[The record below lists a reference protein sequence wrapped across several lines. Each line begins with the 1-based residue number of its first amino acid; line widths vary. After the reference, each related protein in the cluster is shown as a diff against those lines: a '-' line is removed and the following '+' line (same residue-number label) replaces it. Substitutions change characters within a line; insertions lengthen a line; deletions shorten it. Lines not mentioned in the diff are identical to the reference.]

1 MKRNA
6 WRWILLVGF
15 LFVWS
20 TPGKLQPARAQSSE
34 APLVLLIKGDLWTW
48 SGGKLQQRT
57 TWGYNEAPILSPDGK
72 TVAYKSTAQIAVDV
86 LKREGGIGGGE
97 LPANIWLL
105 DVATNNALRA
115 ADQPPGASMMTGNT
129 PDKFLIRSTPTWSP
143 DGKALAWTELNQEF
157 GKSSLVVYTVA
168 TRTARTL
175 VTDLPPYYGVPS
187 SLPVRWGAG
196 GLAVE
201 TVTQAKAGDVTVEGG
216 LLVYDPNGKLLSS
229 AKFGILMDFLWIRA
243 DTRDLLAVHG
253 NDKAEKPYTVGK
265 WLLLDPATGQVSD
278 MPGVPELYSLAA
290 PDGLTLFPA
299 SPALDTGWNIG
310 LPGGGEVPLLADKK
324 SVSGWV
330 PFAAI
335 SPDGKQIAF
344 SVQGKASI
352 YSDGRVTQIVP
363 DNAGGLAWTPLGW
376 RVRAAAK
383 G

>member
-1 MKRNA
+1 M
-6 WRWILLVGF
+6 
-15 LFVWS
+15 
-20 TPGKLQPARAQSSE
+20 
-34 APLVLLIKGDLWTW
+34 LLIKGDLWTW

-105 DVATNNALRA
+105 DVATNNALRV
-115 ADQPPGASMMTGNT
+115 ADQPPGASMMASNV
-129 PDKFLIRSTPTWSP
+129 PDKFLIRSAPTWSP

-168 TRTARTL
+168 TRTARTI
-175 VTDLPPYYGVPS
+175 VTDLPPFYGVPS
-187 SLPVRWGAG
+187 SLLVRWGAG
-196 GLAVE
+196 GIAVE
-201 TVTQAKAGDVTVEGG
+201 TVTQVKPGDVNAEGG
-216 LLVYDPNGKLLSS
+216 LQVYDPAGKLLSS
-229 AKFGILMDFLWIRA
+229 AKFGSLTDFLWIRA
-243 DTRDLLAVHG
+243 DKRDLLAVHSNG
-253 NDKAEKPYTVGK
+253 PADKPYTIGK
-265 WLLLDPATGQVSD
+265 WLLFDPAASQVSD

-299 SPALDTGWNIG
+299 STAIDTGWNIG

-324 SVSGWV
+324 AYGL

-335 SPDGKQIAF
+335 SPDGKQVAF
-344 SVQGKASI
+344 SVQGKASL
-352 YSDGRVTQIVP
+352 YTDGRVTQIVP
-363 DNAGGLAWTPLGW
+363 DNAGGLAWAPLGW